1 MKKISFF
8 LIAIIAAA
16 GLFFTGCTN
25 DSNLETPDNNS
36 ILPETFGVD
45 IPTALSYEG
54 NLKSAA
60 LIDTIK
66 GNHIYAH
73 LRSFIRVGDMGAEIV
88 TDIIRGIWRYEINKP
103 MEVRYESDDDGR
115 VKHLVVVKDSE
126 FDGQVWEFQLTITDL
141 ESEGNEDGGKALQVF
156 WNRRPMKGIAIM
168 KPYNIDR
175 VNSADMGDAMFRIDY
190 NKDDLFYDATMM
202 VYAAGL
208 PMPSPLENPFALKSL
223 KMFAGK
229 KGDIIDVYG
238 NSDHPNAILI
248 SGTPGFNWAFVAA
261 GNDVKDI
268 GVAEVGLPPSNLDEP
283 SRSKLLGYYAIG
295 EVFEREIKDVW
306 GDQVPQDI
314 IDAYLANTEA
324 PGYFDSHGFVS
335 AGVSPGDE
343 YDRLDVRLPNMS
355 PYNPK
360 EVGNLTIVFK

>member
-8 LIAIIAAA
+8 LITLITAAT
-16 GLFFTGCTN
+16 LFFGGCAK
-25 DSNLETPDNNS
+25 DSDLETPENNT
-36 ILPETFGVD
+36 ILPENFAVD

-60 LIDTIK
+60 EIDTLK

-73 LRSFIRVGDMGAEIV
+73 LRSFIRVGDKGAEIV
-88 TDIIRGIWRYEINKP
+88 RDIIRSIRRYEINRP
-103 MEVRYESDDDGR
+103 MEVTFESDDDGR
-115 VKHLVVVKDSE
+115 VKHLAVVKDSE
-126 FDGQVWEFQLTITDL
+126 FDGQLWEFQLTITDAD
-141 ESEGNEDGGKALQVF
+141 SEGNEDGGKALQVF
-156 WNRRPMKGIAIM
+156 WNRSPIKGMAIL

-175 VNSADMGDAMFRIDY
+175 LNNAAMGDAMFRIDY
-190 NKDDLFYDATMM
+190 SEEDLFYDAAML
-202 VYAAGL
+202 VFAAGL
-208 PMPSPLENPFALKSL
+208 PMPTPLENPFALKAL

-248 SGTPGFNWAFVAA
+248 SGTTGFNWAFVAA
-261 GNDVKDI
+261 GNEVKDI

-295 EVFEREIKDVW
+295 EVFEREIKAVW
-306 GDQVPQDI
+306 GDQVPQDV
-314 IDAYLANTEA
+314 IDAYLANTDA
-324 PGYFDSHGFVS
+324 PGYFDRYGFVS
-335 AGVSPGDE
+335 AGTSPGDE
-343 YDRLDVRLPNMS
+343 YNELDVRLPDMS

-360 EVGNLTIVFK
+360 EVGDLTIAFK

>member
-1 MKKISFF
+1 MKKIPFF
-8 LIAIIAAA
+8 FITAITAA
-16 GLFFTGCTN
+16 GLFFAGCSEDN
-25 DSNLETPDNNS
+25 DLNTPDQAT
-36 ILPETFGVD
+36 ILPENFAVD
-45 IPTALSYEG
+45 IPSALCYES
-54 NLKSAA
+54 NLKSTA
-60 LIDTIK
+60 IDTLK

-73 LRSFIRVGDMGAEIV
+73 LRSFIRVGHKGAEIV
-88 TDIIRGIWRYEINKP
+88 RDIIRGIRHYEINKP
-103 MEVRYESDDDGR
+103 MELRFESDDDGR
-115 VKHLVVVKDSE
+115 IKHLVVIEDSE
-126 FDGQVWEFQLTITDL
+126 FDGQTWEFQLTITDL

-156 WNRRPMKGIAIM
+156 WNRNPVKGISVL
-168 KPYNIDR
+168 KPYNLDR
-175 VNSADMGDAMFRIDY
+175 VNSGDMGDAMFRIDY
-190 NKDDLFYDATMM
+190 SEDNLFYDATML

-229 KGDIIDVYG
+229 KGAIVDVYG
-238 NSDHPNAILI
+238 NSDHPNAILL

-261 GNDVKDI
+261 GDEAKDI

-283 SRSKLLGYYAIG
+283 SRSILLGYYAIG
-295 EVFEREIKDVW
+295 EVFEREIKAVW
-306 GDQVPQDI
+306 GDQVPQEI

-343 YDRLDVRLPNMS
+343 YDRLDVRLPDMS